1 MISKKHIMICIC
13 LGTWLSLL
21 ISCHGVVF
29 PPPPETSAGIK
40 TSYIIGVED
49 NLQISVWKQPDISV
63 AVPVRSDGRISIPL
77 INDIQAA
84 GRTPD
89 QLRKEI
95 ADKLAK
101 FIEEPTVSVVVLTI
115 NSLKVTVSGNVNSP
129 GVYKIGSE
137 IRLVEAITL
146 AGGLNLMADPNR
158 ILIIRKQNNVEK
170 YYQVNYSD
178 ILEGKDINQNIIIYP
193 GDCIVVP

>member
-1 MISKKHIMICIC
+1 MICKRHIMICIG
-13 LGTWLSLL
+13 LVTWVSFL

-29 PPPPETSAGIK
+29 PPPPETSAGMK
-40 TSYIIGVED
+40 TGYIIGVED

-63 AVPVRSDGRISIPL
+63 TVPVRSDGKISIPL

-95 ADKLAK
+95 AEKLEK
-101 FIEEPTVSVVVLTI
+101 FIEEPTVSVIVLTL
-115 NSLKVTVSGNVNSP
+115 NSLKITVSGNVNSP

-137 IRLVEAITL
+137 IRLIEAITL
-146 AGGLNLMADPNR
+146 AGGLNLMADPKR
-158 ILIIRKQNNVEK
+158 ILIIRKQNGVEK

-178 ILEGKDINQNIIIYP
+178 ILEGKDIKQNIIIYP
-193 GDCIVVP
+193 GDCVVVP